1 VKTKATHVQLP
12 LLEKEMVSLFANT
25 FKSPCYE
32 HLMGSS
38 TEYFYDDVIIA
49 KRIEQGIKT
58 FRISEPTKKK
68 RFTRKKKNAEVGNVE
83 GGYKGKMNYQNQNYQ
98 SHQTSSF

>member
-1 VKTKATHVQLP
+1 
-12 LLEKEMVSLFANT
+12 
-25 FKSPCYE
+25 
-32 HLMGSS
+32 MGSS

-83 GGYKGKMNYQNQNYQ
+83 GGYKGKMTSQNQNYQ